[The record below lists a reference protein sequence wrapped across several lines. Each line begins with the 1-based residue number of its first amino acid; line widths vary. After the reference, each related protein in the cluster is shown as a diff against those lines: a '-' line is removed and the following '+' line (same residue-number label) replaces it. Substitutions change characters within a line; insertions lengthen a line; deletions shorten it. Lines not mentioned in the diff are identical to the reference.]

1 MADNSTIEYEETS
14 ADEAVKEAAQNVAVH
29 LCGDREA
36 SFSEVFGKRRK
47 DEEDFWPEKTV
58 PLEKA
63 QGEQQSQEEGEDV
76 YSEIIEPPLS
86 MSGLVTAFE
95 ESNSLRQNIDAMV
108 TNIDGFGFMLEPVID
123 FKSNTFKELI
133 RDQLEFEGVEGE
145 ITEEVVQA
153 KAKEVRHEA
162 VREKRKLQEFFA
174 FSANDSFIELRRASR
189 EDVEVLGNF
198 AWEVLRSEDGEV
210 KRFVHVPFYTL
221 RMTKRDEDPIEVD
234 VKRKVDPITYE
245 TATEKKRFRRYVQV
259 VGSKV
264 VYFKE
269 FGDPRP
275 MSMKTGKYAETE
287 EEIIARAKDDPHDGV
302 ASEILHYK
310 IRAIRGVYGLPR
322 WIGNIL
328 SVRGSRLSE
337 EVNFF
342 YFSNKAIPPMIIFVE
357 NGKLGA
363 GAVDRLSDFMEQ
375 VKGDTKKFWKVAIL
389 EGESS
394 DDARKRGVTWTGQ
407 PRFKVVKLSS
417 EQLKDALF
425 QEYDANNRDKVG
437 ESFRMPR
444 LLRGDV
450 RDFNRATAETAKAFA
465 EEQVFQPERDRF
477 DAWINRILGPELD
490 MKFWR
495 FKTLAPIVRD
505 ATSLAEIAESLVKAG
520 VMTPGEARSLMD
532 DIFNREFSEIDE
544 EWTKQPLQLT
554 LAGIVKRMQESPE
567 VVPPPAD
574 VIHTMNKSEDLLGL
588 GSLGES
594 VDLDATLARLLEIRG
609 ALSKS
614 QMLPSREQEDRGDSQ
629 AN

>member
-1 MADNSTIEYEETS
+1 MADNSTIDQEEAL
-14 ADEAVKEAAQNVAVH
+14 ADAAVKEAAQNVSVH

-36 SFSEVFGKRRK
+36 SFSEVFGKRRN

-63 QGEQQSQEEGEDV
+63 QGEQQSLEEGEDI
-76 YSEIIEPPLS
+76 YPEIIEPPLS

-133 RDQLEFEGVEGE
+133 RDQLELEGVEEE
-145 ITEEVVQA
+145 ITEELLEA
-153 KAKEVRHEA
+153 KSKEVRREA

-189 EDVEVLGNF
+189 EDLEVLGNF
-198 AWEVLRSEDGEV
+198 AWEVLRDENGEV

-221 RMTKRDEDPIEVD
+221 RMTKRDEDPVEVD

-259 VGSKV
+259 VGSKI

-269 FGDPRP
+269 FGDPRHL
-275 MSMKTGKYAETE
+275 SKKTGQYSETE
-287 EEIIARAKDDPHDGV
+287 EEIVVRAKEDQHDGV

-310 IRAIRGVYGLPR
+310 IRAIRGAYGLPR
-322 WIGNIL
+322 WIGNLL

-477 DAWINRILGPELD
+477 DAWVNRILGPELD

-495 FKTLAPIVRD
+495 FRTLAPIVRD
-505 ATSLAEIAESLVKAG
+505 AISLAEIAESLVKVG

-544 EWTKQPLQLT
+544 DWTKQPLQLT
-554 LAGIVKRMQESPE
+554 LAEIVKRMQESTNA
-567 VVPPPAD
+567 VTPPGD
-574 VIHTMNKSEDLLGL
+574 VTHMMNKSDDNFGL
-588 GSLGES
+588 GALGEA
-594 VDLDATLARLLEIRG
+594 VDVDKTVARLLEMHG
-609 ALSKS
+609 ALSK
-614 QMLPSREQEDRGDSQ
+614 QQVLPSGEREGQQGTQ
-629 AN
+629 VN